1 MSFTKRILG
10 RGRRALVVAGVG
22 AAALALAACGGG
34 GGADPLADSSGS
46 PSAAGGGKVIVGSAD
61 FTESQILGEL
71 YAQAMAAKG
80 VDASTKPGIGS
91 REVYIKA
98 LQDNS
103 ISVVPEY
110 TGNLLLYFD
119 PQSTATTE
127 AEIAAAL
134 PKAVGS
140 DLKIL
145 EPSQAQDQD
154 VYVVTK
160 QTSEEKGITSLDD
173 LKKISSTSILGGPAE
188 LQDRAYGPP
197 GLEKIYGATF
207 KQFKPYAAPAVKVK
221 DLNDNKIQVASFF
234 TTEAAIPDNGYV
246 HAGGPAV
253 DDPAAERG
261 APGAGRRGHQHGR
274 RGRDRRRAEG
284 PDHRGA
290 DRAEQGRR
298 RRQPGSEP
306 GRGRVAQV
314 QGSRLTPTA

>member
-10 RGRRALVVAGVG
+10 RGRRAVVVAGIG

-34 GGADPLADSSGS
+34 GADPLAESSGS
-46 PSAAGGGKVIVGSAD
+46 PSAAGGGKVVVGSAD

-71 YAQAMAAKG
+71 YAQAMKAKG

-110 TGNLLLYFD
+110 TGNLLLYFE
-119 PQSTATTE
+119 PQATATTE

-134 PKAVGS
+134 PTAIGS

-145 EPSQAQDQD
+145 EPSKAQDQD

-160 QTSEEKGITSLDD
+160 QTSEEQGITSLED

-207 KQFKPYAAPAVKVK
+207 KQFKPYASPAVKVK

-246 HAGGPAV
+246 KLEDPQSMILPQNVVPLVRADVASNTAAV
-253 DDPAAERG
+253 DAVNAVQQALTTEELTALNKSVDADNQDPNQVAAEWLKAKG
-261 APGAGRRGHQHGR
+261 LA
-274 RGRDRRRAEG
+274 
-284 PDHRGA
+284 
-290 DRAEQGRR
+290 
-298 RRQPGSEP
+298 
-306 GRGRVAQV
+306 
-314 QGSRLTPTA
+314 

>member
-10 RGRRALVVAGVG
+10 RGRRAVVVAGIG

-34 GGADPLADSSGS
+34 GADPLAESSGS
-46 PSAAGGGKVIVGSAD
+46 PSAAGGGKVVVGSAD

-71 YAQAMAAKG
+71 YAQAMKAKG

-110 TGNLLLYFD
+110 TGTLLLYFD
-119 PQSTATTE
+119 PQATATTE

-134 PKAVGS
+134 PTAIGS

-145 EPSQAQDQD
+145 EPSKAQDQD

-160 QTSEEKGITSLDD
+160 QTSEEQGITSLED

-207 KQFKPYAAPAVKVK
+207 KQFKPYASPAVKVK

-246 HAGGPAV
+246 KLEDPQSMILPQNVVPLVRADVASNTAAV
-253 DDPAAERG
+253 DAVNAVQQALTTEELTALNKSVDADTQDPNQVAA
-261 APGAGRRGHQHGR
+261 
-274 RGRDRRRAEG
+274 
-284 PDHRGA
+284 
-290 DRAEQGRR
+290 
-298 RRQPGSEP
+298 
-306 GRGRVAQV
+306 
-314 QGSRLTPTA
+314 

>member
-1 MSFTKRILG
+1 MTITQRLLG
-10 RGRRALVVAGVG
+10 RGRRTLAVAGLGV
-22 AAALALAACGGG
+22 AALALAACGAGGDPLAEPTSGPSG
-34 GGADPLADSSGS
+34 GGAASS
-46 PSAAGGGKVIVGSAD
+46 KIIVGSAD

-71 YAQAMAAKG
+71 YAQAITAKG
-80 VDASTKPGIGS
+80 GDATTKPGIGS

-119 PQSTATTE
+119 PQATATTE
-127 AEIAAAL
+127 AEIASAL
-134 PKAVGS
+134 PTAVGS

-145 EPSQAQDQD
+145 EPSAAQDQD

-160 QTSEEKGITSLDD
+160 QTSQEKGITSLDD
-173 LKKISSTSILGGPAE
+173 LKKISATSILGGPAE

-207 KQFKPYAAPAVKVK
+207 KQFKPYASPAVKVK

-246 HAGGPAV
+246 KLEDPQSMILPQNVVPLVRADVASNTTAV
-253 DDPAAERG
+253 EAINAVQKALTTEELTALNKSVDADNQDPNQVAAAWLKTKG
-261 APGAGRRGHQHGR
+261 LA
-274 RGRDRRRAEG
+274 
-284 PDHRGA
+284 
-290 DRAEQGRR
+290 
-298 RRQPGSEP
+298 
-306 GRGRVAQV
+306 
-314 QGSRLTPTA
+314 

>member
-1 MSFTKRILG
+1 MPPPSPWPP
-10 RGRRALVVAGVG
+10 
-22 AAALALAACGGG
+22 AAA
-34 GGADPLADSSGS
+34 GAPTRS
-46 PSAAGGGKVIVGSAD
+46 PTAPGPPSAAAGGGKVVVGSAD

-71 YAQAMAAKG
+71 YAQAMKAKG

-119 PQSTATTE
+119 PQATATTE

-134 PKAVGS
+134 PTAVGS

-160 QTSEEKGITSLDD
+160 QTSEEKGITSLED

-207 KQFKPYAAPAVKVK
+207 KQFKPYASPGGEGEGPERQQ
-221 DLNDNKIQVASFF
+221 DPGRQLLHHRGGDPGQRLRQ
-234 TTEAAIPDNGYV
+234 
-246 HAGGPAV
+246 AGGSAV

-261 APGAGRRGHQHGR
+261 AAGPRRRGHPTRPPWTRSTPCR
-274 RGRDRRRAEG
+274 RPSPPR
-284 PDHRGA
+284 
-290 DRAEQGRR
+290 
-298 RRQPGSEP
+298 S
-306 GRGRVAQV
+306 
-314 QGSRLTPTA
+314 

>member
-1 MSFTKRILG
+1 MK
-10 RGRRALVVAGVG
+10 
-22 AAALALAACGGG
+22 
-34 GGADPLADSSGS
+34 
-46 PSAAGGGKVIVGSAD
+46 
-61 FTESQILGEL
+61 
-71 YAQAMAAKG
+71 AKG

-119 PQSTATTE
+119 PQATATTE

-134 PKAVGS
+134 PTAVGS

-160 QTSEEKGITSLDD
+160 QTSEEKGITSLED

-207 KQFKPYAAPAVKVK
+207 KQFKPYASPAVKVK

-246 HAGGPAV
+246 MLEDPQSMILPQNVVPLVRADVASNTAAV
-253 DDPAAERG
+253 DAINAVQKALTTEELTALNKSVDADNQDPDQVAAEWLKTKG
-261 APGAGRRGHQHGR
+261 LA
-274 RGRDRRRAEG
+274 
-284 PDHRGA
+284 
-290 DRAEQGRR
+290 
-298 RRQPGSEP
+298 
-306 GRGRVAQV
+306 
-314 QGSRLTPTA
+314 